1 MHKTIL
7 SSGGII
13 VNFGQMHP
21 VQVKE
26 LKPLNPLLLG
36 YIETYKWIS
45 AEEPLTVRTI
55 PNGRLD
61 AWITLTGRFWW
72 QHDATDEFQ
81 ALPDSGFFPLTRLG
95 NRAKTEK
102 KFSCISIKIF
112 PHALT
117 LPVMAD
123 QQLNQPLSFPEI
135 FDSEACSTLA
145 HHLHSTSDPLEHRK
159 YLDQF
164 FAQELFRKGTPDQ
177 WMRDVINALEKGAA
191 AQMTMMEI
199 ADQNHVTIKTLER
212 RFKRVFG
219 ISPKLFADLIRLQET
234 AKNIRHDKHD
244 SLSHGD
250 LAEALGFGYYDQ
262 SHFVKACK
270 KITGLTPKQLFT
282 KLPGQVTDFL
292 IE

>member
-1 MHKTIL
+1 
-7 SSGGII
+7 
-13 VNFGQMHP
+13 MHP

-26 LKPLNPLLLG
+26 LIPADPLLLG

-45 AEEPLTVRTI
+45 ATEPLDVRTI

-61 AWITLTGRFWW
+61 AWISLDGRFWW
-72 QHDATDEFQ
+72 QQNATGDFQ
-81 ALPDSGFFPLTRLG
+81 ILPESGFFPLTQLG

-102 KFSCISIKIF
+102 NFSCISIKIF
-112 PHALT
+112 PHVLT

-123 QQLNQPLSFPEI
+123 QQFNQPIGFPEI
-135 FDSEACSTLA
+135 FDSKACEALRQQLYST
-145 HHLHSTSDPLEHRK
+145 TDPLEHRN

-164 FAQELFRKGTPDQ
+164 FARELFRKGTPDQ

-191 AQMTMMEI
+191 AQITMMEI
-199 ADQNHVTIKTLER
+199 AEQNHVTIKTLER
-212 RFKRVFG
+212 RFKKVFG

-234 AKNIRHDKHD
+234 AKNIRQDKQN
-244 SLSHGD
+244 SLTHGD

-270 KITGLTPKQLFT
+270 KNTGLTPKQLFT

-292 IE
+292 VE

>member
-1 MHKTIL
+1 
-7 SSGGII
+7 
-13 VNFGQMHP
+13 MHP

-26 LKPLNPLLLG
+26 LAPANPLLLG

-45 AEEPLTVRTI
+45 ATEPLIVRTI

-61 AWITLTGRFWW
+61 AWISLKGRFLW
-72 QHDATDEFQ
+72 QQNAIGDFQ
-81 ALPDSGFFPLTRLG
+81 ILPESGFFPLTRLG

-102 KFSCISIKIF
+102 NFSCISIKIF

-123 QQLNQPLSFPEI
+123 QQLNQPIGLPEI
-135 FDSEACSTLA
+135 FDTKACDILKQQ
-145 HHLHSTSDPLEHRK
+145 LNSTSDPLEHRN

-164 FAQELFRKGTPDQ
+164 FAREFFRKGVPDQ
-177 WMRDVINALEKGAA
+177 WMRDVITALERGAA

-199 ADQNHVTIKTLER
+199 AEQNHVTIKTLER
-212 RFKRVFG
+212 RFKKVFG

-234 AKNIRHDKHD
+234 AKNIRQDKQN
-244 SLSHGD
+244 SLTHGD

-282 KLPGQVTDFL
+282 RLPGQVTDFL
-292 IE
+292 VE